1 MRTGCAF
8 GVPFWRDAMPI
19 TRRLTTAL
27 AMIALMGGVSA
38 VASCKPNSGV
48 AGGGGSALSKYEAAT
63 DIPMG
68 SKDAKVVM
76 VEYASVTCGHC
87 ANLNN
92 KVLPE
97 IKEKYVKTGK
107 VRYVY
112 REFPTAPV
120 ELAMAGHL
128 VARCAGGEKR
138 DLVID
143 TIMRQQ
149 QELFTQAQGPT
160 GAEQFFKTLAASVGM
175 SDGQLDACLKNEAL
189 LKTLAD
195 VREAGLAAGVG
206 GTPSIFIN
214 GEKFEGPAGREMETP
229 DLAKAL
235 DAAIA
240 KAVWVEHFISLKAQ
254 CLQLRHRDSMCLCGR
269 MAGTSS
275 FAKCTGRGFS
285 KLGARAR

>member
-1 MRTGCAF
+1 
-8 GVPFWRDAMPI
+8 MPV

-27 AMIALMGGVSA
+27 AMIALMGGVTA
-38 VASCKPNSGV
+38 VASCKPNGGA

-92 KVLPE
+92 NVLPE

-112 REFPTAPV
+112 REFPTPPV

-128 VARCAGGEKR
+128 IARCAGGEKR
-138 DLVID
+138 DLIID

-160 GAEQFFKTLAASVGM
+160 GSEQFFKTLAASVGM
-175 SDGQLDACLKNEAL
+175 SDSQFSECLKNESL

-195 VREAGLAAGVG
+195 VREGGIAAGVT
-206 GTPSIFIN
+206 GTPTIFIN
-214 GEKFEGPAGREMETP
+214 GEKLEGPAGREMEAS
-229 DLAKAL
+229 DLVKAL
-235 DAAIA
+235 DAALA
-240 KAVWVEHFISLKAQ
+240 KA
-254 CLQLRHRDSMCLCGR
+254 G
-269 MAGTSS
+269 
-275 FAKCTGRGFS
+275 
-285 KLGARAR
+285 